1 MALSV
6 LETLGFCRHLCAE
19 DGMNSYITAQERR
32 ARLPPRG
39 ALSRSRAEG
48 TLSSL
53 SGAQSPQRRAV
64 SSLRGWTV
72 SRAAPHRHH
81 RPALPRTT
89 APGTPCA
96 PRCTMIGGGAAN
108 GERRPWRAAP
118 RRGACAE
125 LCVRGSAPG
134 AGLARFGSVRSGTAP
149 RARRGAAVR
158 RGAPSRGVSLLCWFF
173 WCPRLSLPG

>member
-1 MALSV
+1 
-6 LETLGFCRHLCAE
+6 
-19 DGMNSYITAQERR
+19 MNSYITAQERR
-32 ARLPPRG
+32 ASLPPRG
-39 ALSRSRAEG
+39 ALSHSRAEG

-134 AGLARFGSVRSGTAP
+134 AGLARFGSVRPGTPGPAWGCCAAGRPQP
-149 RARRGAAVR
+149 RGEPGLLVFLVPAAFAAGVRGGRAGSPAA
-158 RGAPSRGVSLLCWFF
+158 GPSP
-173 WCPRLSLPG
+173 CPRLVP